1 MIVEE
6 LEGVS
11 KSYPMVKALQGV
23 SLKIKEKELLLIRG
37 PSGSG
42 KSTLMHIA
50 GLLDL
55 PDKGKIKIM
64 GKPAPK
70 NDQGRAKLRSEF
82 MGFVFQNFALM
93 SSLNVLDNICLPA
106 VFRRVSLEERA
117 RELAETLNITNRLTH
132 YPNQI
137 SGGERQRVA
146 VARALFNSP
155 DVIFCDEPT
164 GNLDSATGKLI
175 TDLITKLNEEKGITF
190 VLVTHDRSFVEMG
203 SRTAHMV
210 DGQIT

>member
-117 RELAETLNITNRLTH
+117 RELAYEGHRFYDLM
-132 YPNQI
+132 
-137 SGGERQRVA
+137 RVA
-146 VARALFNSP
+146 KKRGDPSYLADKVAAKFSGAKAEQIRTHLM
-155 DVIFCDEPT
+155 
-164 GNLDSATGKLI
+164 
-175 TDLITKLNEEKGITF
+175 NEENWYIP
-190 VLVTHDRSFVEMG
+190 LPE
-203 SRTAHMV
+203 
-210 DGQIT
+210 